1 MSLMTSMIIITL
13 TLSIVFTKII
23 HPLVMGAILLMQ
35 TTIIAMMTTFTLKT
49 AWFSYI
55 LFLIFLGAM
64 LVLFIY
70 VASLAPNESL
80 SLSYPLSI
88 LFATSTIVSIS
99 IMTLDPFL
107 LPNPIFCENSD
118 MKTPMMSITMNMF
131 LHPMYNE
138 PTMKLTLFLI
148 LYLLLTLMVVVKITT
163 THFGPLRSN

>member
-1 MSLMTSMIIITL
+1 MSLMMFMIIITFAV
-13 TLSIVFTKII
+13 SIVFTKIM
-23 HPLVMGAILLMQ
+23 HPLVMGIMLLIQ
-35 TTIIAMMTTFTLKT
+35 TTIIASMLTFVLKT

-80 SLSYPLSI
+80 SLSYTLII
-88 LFATSTIVSIS
+88 LFMLMVIMSIVIS
-99 IMTLDPFL
+99 ALDPFL
-107 LPNPIFCENSD
+107 VSHSIFNENSD
-118 MKTPMMSITMNMF
+118 VNTPSTSLITNMS
-131 LHPMYNE
+131 LYPMYNK

-148 LYLLLTLMVVVKITT
+148 LYLLLTLVVVVKVTT